1 METGCRLALVGALC
15 IAGLSMLVAILR
27 EHRLRRDSQ
36 HGSDRGVAHLLGVGW
51 HPTPR
56 ASAAAALAWAK
67 VKAGDVLYELGC
79 GDGVVALEAV
89 RLGASAVCVERDP
102 DMAARARIALRP
114 AGLSARV
121 LVQDLFDVD
130 LSEATVVYT
139 FLLPAMNARLRATTF
154 GTLSR
159 GPGVRV
165 ISREFD
171 IYGWPC
177 GERFRHGGV
186 RFLKWE
192 LPVVDVAS
200 DSAHAESQQSFDEN
214 LVVEHM
220 LDCNAEESA
229 MESGEHDSDELTG
242 NE

>member
-1 METGCRLALVGALC
+1 MKKSRRTTATAARKPGQGWLVLFSHLCVRSETFFFKTFSQLVGPPLF
-15 IAGLSMLVAILR
+15 
-27 EHRLRRDSQ
+27 
-36 HGSDRGVAHLLGVGW
+36 
-51 HPTPR
+51 PTKYKH
-56 ASAAAALAWAK
+56 A
-67 VKAGDVLYELGC
+67 
-79 GDGVVALEAV
+79 
-89 RLGASAVCVERDP
+89 LGASAVCVERDP